1 MTTHTLIATCATGI
15 EALLAEELR
24 ALGATDVRES
34 RSAVSFS
41 GTLETA
47 YRACLWSRLASRILL
62 TLASFP
68 AMTAEDLYA
77 GVAAVEW
84 EQHLSAETTIAVDAV
99 GRTPGITHS
108 GFAALKVKD
117 AVVDQVRERTGER
130 PSVDLE
136 APDVRL
142 NLRLHKGAGSLS
154 IDLSG
159 EPLHRRGYR
168 APGEQAEA
176 PLKENL
182 AAALL
187 VRAGWPAIAETGG
200 SLFDPMC
207 GSGTLVLE
215 GALMAADRAPGLLRQ
230 RWGFDG
236 WLGHDADV
244 WHAVLDE
251 ADERAEAGMAALPS
265 MAGSDVDA
273 SVIELA
279 RACVKRA
286 GLGDAVTLDVREL
299 GHTAPPSG
307 AAPGLVI
314 TNPPYGVRLGSGED
328 LAGLYARL
336 GERLVESF
344 DGWTAAILTS
354 EPDLAR
360 ATKLRSHKSYAFMN
374 GAVETKLYLFELSAR
389 VVRAEVRPA
398 PLGLSSGAEMF
409 VNRVRKNLRH
419 LGKWARREG
428 VTCWRVYDADLPEYA
443 VAIDIYEGA
452 GPDAGR
458 RFAHIQEYAPPPQID
473 SGRAEERLAEVV
485 AAAPEVLG
493 VAPEDV
499 AVKVRKRQ
507 RGESQYERR
516 DDTLGTQI
524 EVAENGLRFLVNLHD
539 YLDTGLFLDHR
550 LTRQALRDFAD
561 GERFLN
567 LFGYTG
573 VASVY
578 AAAGGAT
585 SVTTVDMS
593 ATYLAWARRNLALNG
608 YAESNTVRFERAD
621 VLAWIVDERKRIE
634 VGHVQ
639 PYGLIFL
646 DPPTFS
652 NSKKM
657 GERTFDVQ
665 RDHVALLRDT
675 AALLA
680 PDGVMVFS
688 NNFRK
693 FKLAFEELPELDIQ
707 NVTNATIPPD
717 FERNP
722 KIHVC
727 FEVRRK

>member
-1 MTTHTLIATCATGI
+1 MTTHTCIATCPTGI
-15 EALLAEELR
+15 EPLLAAELR
-24 ALGATDVRES
+24 TIGATDVRES

-62 TLASFP
+62 TVATFP

-77 GVAAVEW
+77 GVAVVQW

-117 AVVDQVRERTGER
+117 AVVDQVRERAGER
-130 PSVDLE
+130 PSVDIE
-136 APDVRL
+136 SPDVRL

-187 VRAGWPAIAETGG
+187 VRAGWPAIARAGG

-230 RWGFDG
+230 RWGFEG

-244 WHAVLDE
+244 WHALLDE
-251 ADERAEAGMAALPS
+251 ADERAEAGLASLPA

-279 RACVKRA
+279 RACMKRA
-286 GLGDAVTLDVREL
+286 GLGDAIALDVREL
-299 GHTAPPSG
+299 AHAAPPAG

-314 TNPPYGVRLGSGED
+314 TNPPYGVRLGAGED
-328 LAGLYARL
+328 LSALYARL
-336 GERLVESF
+336 GSRLVEAF
-344 DGWTAAILTS
+344 DGWTAAVLTS
-354 EPDLAR
+354 EPELAR
-360 ATKLRSHKSYAFMN
+360 ATKLRSHKSYAFWN
-374 GAVETKLYLFELSAR
+374 GAVETRLYLFELSAR

-398 PLGLSSGAEMF
+398 PLGLSAGAEMF
-409 VNRVRKNLRH
+409 ANRVRKNLRH

-443 VAIDIYEGA
+443 VAIDLYEGA

-473 SGRAEERLAEVV
+473 SGRAEERLAEVI

-507 RGESQYERR
+507 RGDAQYERR

-524 EVAENGLRFLVNLHD
+524 EVAEGGLWLFVNLRD

-550 LTRQALRDFAD
+550 LTRARLRELAA
-561 GERFLN
+561 GRRFLN
-567 LFGYTG
+567 LFAYTG

-578 AAAGGAT
+578 AAAGGAA

-593 ATYLAWARRNLALNG
+593 ATYLDWARRNLALNG
-608 YAESNTVRFERAD
+608 FAESDTVRFERAD
-621 VLAWIVDERKRIE
+621 VLSWLVDERRRIE
-634 VGHVQ
+634 VGHAQ

-665 RDHVALLRDT
+665 RDHVALLRD
-675 AALLA
+675 AVALLA
-680 PDGVMVFS
+680 PDGVLVFS
-688 NNFRK
+688 TNYRRFRI
-693 FKLAFEELPELDIQ
+693 AAEELPGLDIRDITG
-707 NVTNATIPPD
+707 VTIAPD
-717 FERNP
+717 FARNP
-722 KIHVC
+722 RIHAC
-727 FEVRRK
+727 FEVRHR

>member
-1 MTTHTLIATCATGI
+1 
-15 EALLAEELR
+15 
-24 ALGATDVRES
+24 
-34 RSAVSFS
+34 
-41 GTLETA
+41 
-47 YRACLWSRLASRILL
+47 
-62 TLASFP
+62 
-68 AMTAEDLYA
+68 
-77 GVAAVEW
+77 
-84 EQHLSAETTIAVDAV
+84 
-99 GRTPGITHS
+99 
-108 GFAALKVKD
+108 
-117 AVVDQVRERTGER
+117 
-130 PSVDLE
+130 
-136 APDVRL
+136 
-142 NLRLHKGAGSLS
+142 
-154 IDLSG
+154 
-159 EPLHRRGYR
+159 
-168 APGEQAEA
+168 
-176 PLKENL
+176 
-182 AAALL
+182 
-187 VRAGWPAIAETGG
+187 
-200 SLFDPMC
+200 
-207 GSGTLVLE
+207 
-215 GALMAADRAPGLLRQ
+215 
-230 RWGFDG
+230 
-236 WLGHDADV
+236 
-244 WHAVLDE
+244 
-251 ADERAEAGMAALPS
+251 
-265 MAGSDVDA
+265 
-273 SVIELA
+273 
-279 RACVKRA
+279 
-286 GLGDAVTLDVREL
+286 
-299 GHTAPPSG
+299 
-307 AAPGLVI
+307 
-314 TNPPYGVRLGSGED
+314 VRLGSGED

-360 ATKLRSHKSYAFMN
+360 ATKLRSHKSYSFMN
-374 GAVETKLYLFELSAR
+374 GAVEVKLYLFELSAR

-428 VTCWRVYDADLPEYA
+428 ITCWRVYDADLPEYA

-452 GPDAGR
+452 GPDEGR

-485 AAAPEVLG
+485 AAMPEVLG

-516 DDTLGTQI
+516 EDTLGTQI
-524 EVAENGLRFLVNLHD
+524 EVAENGLRVLVNLHD

-550 LTRQALRDFAD
+550 LTRQALRDFAE

-621 VLAWIVDERKRIE
+621 VLSWIVDERKRIE

-680 PDGVMVFS
+680 PDGVLVFS

-693 FKLAFEELPELDIQ
+693 FKLAFDELPELDIQ